1 MNWVRE
7 AGVSQRFP
15 SGGSEAVGSMDL
27 NQDHKRDI
35 FLLFKNHLENI
46 SVALSLTKPKEKQ
59 QQ

>member
-1 MNWVRE
+1 M
-7 AGVSQRFP
+7 SQRFL

-35 FLLFKNHLENI
+35 FLLFKNRLENI